1 MKSELGLR
9 RFRLLRKDQAIVG
22 LLVLLIA
29 VTVFVSMGLGASTV
43 SYDRILPT
51 LLGQGTFKDE
61 FVLFSI
67 RLPRILITLLAGMA
81 LALSGSILQGITRN
95 ELADPGIVGINSGA
109 GVGVAIFFLF
119 APIEVGTFV
128 YLLPLVAFASAL
140 LTAMLIYLFAYKPG
154 EGVQPIKLILTG
166 VGFSTALS
174 GIMIVLISS
183 VDRVKVDFI
192 SRWLAGNIWGTD
204 WPFVL
209 ALLPWL
215 IVLIPLALLKS
226 RALNL
231 LSLGE
236 SSAVG
241 AGVPVQRDR
250 ILLLLASVALAA
262 SAVSVTGGIS
272 FIGLMAPHIAR
283 GLVGPAHQKFMP
295 VSLLAGGWLLLLADT
310 IGRNFGDGDG
320 LAAGIV
326 VAFIGAPYFL
336 HLLLKKAN

>member
-1 MKSELGLR
+1 MKPVSKKLSLLQKPQWVAMLLILLILATFVVGLGL
-9 RFRLLRKDQAIVG
+9 G
-22 LLVLLIA
+22 
-29 VTVFVSMGLGASTV
+29 SSTV
-43 SYDRILPT
+43 SFDRILPT
-51 LLGQGTFKDE
+51 LFGQGTFKDE

-119 APIEVGTFV
+119 APLEVGTFV
-128 YLLPLVAFASAL
+128 YLLPVVAFASAL
-140 LTAMLIYLFAYKPG
+140 LTATLIYLFAYKRG
-154 EGVQPIKLILTG
+154 EGVQPLKMILTG

-192 SRWLAGNIWGTD
+192 STWLAGNIWGTD

-215 IVLIPLALLKS
+215 VVLVPYALFKS
-226 RALNL
+226 KALNL

-241 AGVPVQRDR
+241 AGVTVQKDR
-250 ILLLLASVALAA
+250 ILLLLAAVALAA
-262 SAVSVTGGIS
+262 SAVSVTGGIA

-283 GLVGPAHQKFMP
+283 GLVGPAHQRFMP
-295 VSLLAGGWLLLLADT
+295 ISVLVGGWLLLLADT
-310 IGRNFGDGDG
+310 IGRNLGDSDG
-320 LAAGIV
+320 IAAGIV

-336 HLLLKKAN
+336 YLLLKKPS